1 MTVEEELQQ
10 YIEAEYKSL
19 LAFSK
24 VIDMP
29 YPTLKSMF
37 KRGLMNSGVS
47 NVIKLCRYLG
57 ISADG
62 LAEGKIIANVTPRK
76 EIFELTEEE
85 RELIEK
91 YRALDERG
99 RNAVDDTLDR
109 EYSYTKS
116 FVEESSIKAGSG

>member
-1 MTVEEELQQ
+1 MTVEEELRE
-10 YIEAEYKSL
+10 YIETEYKSL

-29 YPTLKSMF
+29 YQTLNSMF
-37 KRGLMNSGVS
+37 KRGLMNAGIG

-57 ISADG
+57 ISVDG
-62 LAEGKIIANVTPRK
+62 LAEGKIIANVNPRK
-76 EIFELTEEE
+76 GVFELTEDE
-85 RELIEK
+85 RALLEK

-99 RNAVDDTLDR
+99 RNAVDDTLER

-116 FVEESSIKAGSG
+116 FAEESSIKAGTG